1 MIELKFQVKNRHN
14 CIALKFQF
22 LESAF
27 DATKIGSQLRCRFLA
42 NRRVTWLHST
52 REIRVSLA
60 CFEWKRLR
68 WSFVGVCSP
77 FTIVNFIWSL
87 HRLDISDDFRFFISK
102 HKNVKNYELWF
113 KMIDSRIKINFD
125 LFMKNESIRTCNIML
140 LIISCKIFIINYV
153 HIYKYAQHVIIV
165 IVEIQMYAGEW

>member
-42 NRRVTWLHST
+42 NRRVTRLHST

-140 LIISCKIFIINYV
+140 LIINCKIFIINYV
-153 HIYKYAQHVIIV
+153 HIYKYAQHVIV
-165 IVEIQMYAGEW
+165 IVEIQMYAGKW